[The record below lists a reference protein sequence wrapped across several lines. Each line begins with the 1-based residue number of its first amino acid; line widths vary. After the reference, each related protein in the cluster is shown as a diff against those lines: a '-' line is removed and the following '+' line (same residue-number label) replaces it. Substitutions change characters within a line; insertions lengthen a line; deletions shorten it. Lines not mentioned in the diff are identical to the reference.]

1 MSRGLGRFQRD
12 LLEELRFYPWSGL
25 PEIACRW
32 TDNPFGIVARTEY
45 EQLRKAMWK
54 LHKAGLVTYRWDES
68 DGYRY
73 REWGLAAAAAVSPTR
88 TTAAATPE

>member
-12 LLEELRFYPWSGL
+12 LLAELADYPLSGL

-54 LHKAGLVTYRWDES
+54 LHKAGLVTYRWDDS
-68 DGYRY
+68 DGYRR
-73 REWGLAAAAAVSPTR
+73 REWVLREAGTVSPTR
-88 TTAAATPE
+88 TDDGG